1 MQNQNIKSLFLKTL
15 LNRGFIQDCTDISS
29 LDLELLNNK
38 MTAYVGYDA
47 TADSLHVGHLVNI
60 MMLRWFQKFGGVPI
74 TLIGGGTTRVG
85 DPSFRSEER
94 PLLKVKEIQKNTNS
108 LKQIF
113 KNYLEYNKIGN
124 HAIMLDNSEWLP
136 KLNYL
141 DFLRDFGKMFSIN
154 RMLSF
159 DSVKSRLQREQSLS
173 FLEFN
178 YMLLQA
184 YDFFI
189 LKQKFN
195 CSIQFGGSDQWGN
208 IVSGIELIRK
218 LTKEKAFG
226 ITTPLITTADGK
238 KMGKSQGKAVWLK
251 SELLSPYEFWQFW
264 RNTEDSDVER
274 FLLLYTEIPISDC
287 KDYGKLKG
295 SRINDAKILLAN
307 KVTELCHGKGS
318 SELANKTATN
328 VFKHGESDENLPTKI
343 FSLSGLE
350 NDISIVQLFVKS
362 GLVKSGKEAKRL
374 ITENGAKI
382 NDQNIKS
389 TDYRVRL
396 IDLKK
401 SIKLSAGKK
410 RHIILKTKLLS
421 N

>member
-60 MMLRWFQKFGGVPI
+60 MMLRWFQNFGGVPI

-94 PLLKVKEIQKNTNS
+94 PLLKVEEIQKNTNS

-113 KNYLEYNKIGN
+113 KNYLDYNKIGN

-218 LTKEKAFG
+218 LMRQQE
-226 ITTPLITTADGK
+226 
-238 KMGKSQGKAVWLK
+238 
-251 SELLSPYEFWQFW
+251 Y
-264 RNTEDSDVER
+264 
-274 FLLLYTEIPISDC
+274 C
-287 KDYGKLKG
+287 K
-295 SRINDAKILLAN
+295 
-307 KVTELCHGKGS
+307 
-318 SELANKTATN
+318 
-328 VFKHGESDENLPTKI
+328 
-343 FSLSGLE
+343 
-350 NDISIVQLFVKS
+350 
-362 GLVKSGKEAKRL
+362 
-374 ITENGAKI
+374 
-382 NDQNIKS
+382 
-389 TDYRVRL
+389 
-396 IDLKK
+396 
-401 SIKLSAGKK
+401 
-410 RHIILKTKLLS
+410 
-421 N
+421 